1 MANVKRVLRLERM
14 DDRYLF
20 RGKRLGNG
28 EWVVGWYAECS
39 LYRGT
44 LTPCIIQSELA
55 RSGESC
61 YVEVD
66 PSTVS
71 QYTGLTDKH
80 GTKIFEGDILS
91 ENSEHFIVVY
101 DTKWAKFK
109 LRYTHAIQYPEW
121 NRGVLMEV
129 IGNRWDTPRLMGGE
143 Q

>member
-1 MANVKRVLRLERM
+1 MNDK
-14 DDRYLF
+14 YLF

-66 PSTVS
+66 PSTVAPCNDKWISVKDRLPDS
-71 QYTGLTDKH
+71 QADVLVAAFWHECWQTMIGWHSDMGEKWRVLTPHGEREPGGVTHWRGGL
-80 GTKIFEGDILS
+80 
-91 ENSEHFIVVY
+91 N
-101 DTKWAKFK
+101 
-109 LRYTHAIQYPEW
+109 
-121 NRGVLMEV
+121 
-129 IGNRWDTPRLMGGE
+129 
-143 Q
+143 